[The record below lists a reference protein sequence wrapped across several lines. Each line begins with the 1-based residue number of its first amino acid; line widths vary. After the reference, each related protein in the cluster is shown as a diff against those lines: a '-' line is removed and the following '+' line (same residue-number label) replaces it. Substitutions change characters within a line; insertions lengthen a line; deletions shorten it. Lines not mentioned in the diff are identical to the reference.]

1 MRDATD
7 LVAKRAQL
15 MRALSAVVDTLD
27 EYQDILEDFP
37 GVRPMRE
44 TAEKMEAESD
54 ALLEEGRLLRLG
66 VVGQIKAGKSTLL
79 NLLLFD
85 GREVLPRAATP
96 MTASLTHIV
105 RNESLGND
113 HVEITVEYY
122 SPEEWQEIETHA
134 AEYRKAKEVGRT
146 PADFLEASHQ
156 LVEMAQKRRSR
167 VSDLPNSD
175 TQSAAIDDL
184 NEQLRSL
191 VGADGELTPLVK
203 SVTIQCGQGI
213 PDLDI
218 VDTPGLNDPILSR
231 VRETQK
237 LLAKCDAVLLLSSAG
252 QFMSGADSDLLRS
265 TLPAEGITKR
275 VLIGSKFDSALVD
288 AAIIYGH
295 DLQAVAETVKRRL
308 MEHAYGEISSNDGP
322 VSIDRD
328 DVLFMSAMCAILATK
343 DQSKWSAVEHEAFDT
358 LRQSYPDWLDSPVNG
373 AINDATRTNLREL
386 VGRKAGVDGRIAT
399 IRDNKD
405 NIIREKVDTYLKQK
419 TMSLRTG
426 MEELIG
432 HVIQDQDQIRNST
445 LHQLHDKQKNA
456 HEMIDQVTDQ
466 IVEIWAKMVND
477 EKAGINRL
485 KQRCDEEIEDARES
499 AVSDFVKVEI
509 EHRRVGK
516 PGGFLG
522 LRWIFRELT
531 GKPHYDV
538 ETYEKRVLDEN
549 LMRRTLDQTYDKIR
563 SAIRKDF
570 DGLFGQR
577 FVSDVKRK
585 LQGAIAGIL
594 DNEAATEFASSSV
607 KRSVGG
613 AVEAIAERA
622 RSDLSARGSDGIGG
636 RFDVAVQDDVKRSS
650 SQARDYINTIS
661 DGVTGR
667 IAAAVK
673 TLNDVIEE
681 AKPNLVPR
689 ATEDLRKYYERLQR
703 EIADRE
709 FKLQRYEQAVVE
721 LRRHDQR
728 LTLSA

>member
-15 MRALSAVVDTLD
+15 MRALLAVVDTLD
-27 EYQDILEDFP
+27 EYQDILEDCP

-44 TAEKMEAESD
+44 TAEKVKAESD

-66 VVGQIKAGKSTLL
+66 IVGQIKAGKSTLL

-105 RNESLGND
+105 RNESLAID
-113 HVEITVEYY
+113 QAEITVEYY
-122 SPEEWQEIETHA
+122 SREEWQQIEEHA
-134 AEYRKAKEVGRT
+134 AAYRKAKEAGRT
-146 PADFLEASHQ
+146 PDDFLKASHE
-156 LVEMAQKRRSR
+156 LIEMAQKRRIR
-167 VSDLPNSD
+167 VSDHPDTD
-175 TQSAAIDDL
+175 TQAAAIDDL
-184 NEQLRSL
+184 NRQLRSL

-237 LLAKCDAVLLLSSAG
+237 LLAKCDAVLLLSYAG
-252 QFMSGADSDLLRS
+252 QFMGGSDSELLRS
-265 TLPAEGITKR
+265 TLPAEGIKER
-275 VLIGSKFDSALVD
+275 VLIGSKFDSALID
-288 AAIIYGH
+288 AAIRHGH
-295 DLQAVAETVKRRL
+295 DLQAAAETVKRDL
-308 MEHAYGEISSNDGP
+308 MDAYGEISSNDGP
-322 VSIDRD
+322 ASIGRD
-328 DVLFMSAMCAILATK
+328 DVLFMSAMCAVLATK
-343 DQSKWSAVEHEAFDT
+343 DQSKWSAVEHDAFDT

-373 AINDATRTNLREL
+373 AINDATKTNLREL
-386 VGRKAGVDGRIAT
+386 VGRRAGVDGRIAT

-405 NIIREKVDTYLKQK
+405 KIIREKVEEYLTQK
-419 TMSLRTG
+419 TMSIRTG
-426 MEELIG
+426 MEELID
-432 HVIQDQDQIRNST
+432 HVIQDWDQIRNST
-445 LHQLHDKQKNA
+445 LHQLHDRQKNA

-485 KQRCDEEIEDARES
+485 KQRCEEEIEDARES

-538 ETYEKRVLDEN
+538 ETYEKRVPGEN
-549 LMRRTLDQTYDKIR
+549 LMRMTLDQTYDKIR

-585 LQGAIAGIL
+585 LQGAIADIL
-594 DNEAATEFASSSV
+594 DNEAATEIASSSV

-622 RSDLSARGSDGIGG
+622 RSDLSVRGSDGIGG
-636 RFDVAVQDDVKRSS
+636 RFDVAVQDDVKKSS

-681 AKPNLVPR
+681 AKPNLVAR
-689 ATEDLRKYYERLQR
+689 ATEDLRKYYERLQK